1 MVCIVLMVERIFFG
15 GGGVNF
21 DSVGVCFSQTH
32 NLASLSCKK
41 RISFLLSI
49 ALCSCRICR
58 SSPFML
64 VGRNLPSSD
73 LVLLF
78 RFSCISAVEHQNK

>member
-1 MVCIVLMVERIFFG
+1 MHFFFFG
-15 GGGVNF
+15 GGGNF
-21 DSVGVCFSQTH
+21 DSVEVCFSQTH
-32 NLASLSCKK
+32 NLASLACKK

-58 SSPFML
+58 SSPFVL
-64 VGRNLPSSD
+64 ADRNLPSSD
-73 LVLLF
+73 LVVLV